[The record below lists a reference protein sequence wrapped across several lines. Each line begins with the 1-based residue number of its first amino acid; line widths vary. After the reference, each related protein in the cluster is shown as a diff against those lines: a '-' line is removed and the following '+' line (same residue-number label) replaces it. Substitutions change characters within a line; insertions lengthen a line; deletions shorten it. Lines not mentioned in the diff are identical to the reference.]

1 MCEWVAPKCV
11 QPVPR
16 ISPSTIQIYGSRLKR
31 CKFFHHFTQWF
42 NDSDADV
49 LSSCRL
55 AVDKAVSL
63 GAELVE
69 VAVPELELM
78 RVAHTVTIVSE
89 MHHCM
94 QVRGC

>member
-1 MCEWVAPKCV
+1 M
-11 QPVPR
+11 
-16 ISPSTIQIYGSRLKR
+16 
-31 CKFFHHFTQWF
+31 
-42 NDSDADV
+42 DAA
-49 LSSCRL
+49 L
-55 AVDKAVSL
+55 SL

-94 QVRGC
+94 QVG